1 MSAAAVTPPIR
12 VLLADDEPHLGTIL
26 AQFLGARGHA
36 VTVVH
41 DGRAALDALAD
52 EAYDVALLD
61 VVMPEVDGLEVLRR
75 VREAPAPPE
84 VLVLTGNGTVETTL
98 SAMRLGAYQVLSKPY
113 RMAEIEAVVR
123 RAWEKRVLRR
133 EQQRWAAWRRRL
145 DPVHPFL
152 SAYAP
157 LRAVLTLVQAG
168 APGMAPMLV
177 TGAPGTGKRCLARQ
191 LHQWGDTPGGPVVE
205 WTVAGTAPAHHALE
219 LHGEARSDVPALLE
233 LAAGG
238 MLVVHGVEA
247 LAPEAMRP
255 LLDAVTTGVWRT
267 ADGRHPRALE
277 ARVVA
282 TSVAS
287 VPPAGAQPL
296 WDGLGALRVA
306 LPVLAERRVDLP
318 LLAQHFLEQAVS
330 GAPPRLTA
338 SALEAMEQ
346 YAWPGQVRELR
357 AVMERAALLARG
369 GVVDAALIPGGAG
382 AAVREP
388 TAGERT
394 PPPSPPAEELAALER
409 EHIAAVLEAAG
420 WHQGRAAER
429 LGISPKTLYRK
440 IRAYGLVRPVPRRR
454 RGRGMAS

>member
-1 MSAAAVTPPIR
+1 M
-12 VLLADDEPHLGTIL
+12 
-26 AQFLGARGHA
+26 
-36 VTVVH
+36 
-41 DGRAALDALAD
+41 
-52 EAYDVALLD
+52 
-61 VVMPEVDGLEVLRR
+61 
-75 VREAPAPPE
+75 
-84 VLVLTGNGTVETTL
+84 
-98 SAMRLGAYQVLSKPY
+98 
-113 RMAEIEAVVR
+113 
-123 RAWEKRVLRR
+123 
-133 EQQRWAAWRRRL
+133 
-145 DPVHPFL
+145 
-152 SAYAP
+152 
-157 LRAVLTLVQAG
+157 
-168 APGMAPMLV
+168 
-177 TGAPGTGKRCLARQ
+177 
-191 LHQWGDTPGGPVVE
+191 
-205 WTVAGTAPAHHALE
+205 
-219 LHGEARSDVPALLE
+219 
-233 LAAGG
+233 
-238 MLVVHGVEA
+238 
-247 LAPEAMRP
+247 
-255 LLDAVTTGVWRT
+255 
-267 ADGRHPRALE
+267 
-277 ARVVA
+277 
-282 TSVAS
+282 AS

-357 AVMERAALLARG
+357 AVMERAALLAQG

>member
-1 MSAAAVTPPIR
+1 

-41 DGRAALDALAD
+41 DGRAALDALAED
-52 EAYDVALLD
+52 AYDVALLD

-75 VREAPAPPE
+75 LREAAAPPE

-133 EQQRWAAWRRRL
+133 EQQQWRAWRRRV
-145 DPVHPFL
+145 DRVHPFL

-157 LRAVLTLVQAG
+157 LRAVLALVQAG

-177 TGAPGTGKRCLARQ
+177 TGAAGTGKRCLARQ

-205 WTVAGTAPAHHALE
+205 WTVAGTAPAHQALE
-219 LHGEARSDVPALLE
+219 LLGEARSDVPALLE

-238 MLVVHGVEA
+238 TLVVHGVEA
-247 LAPEAMRP
+247 LAPEVGRP
-255 LLDAVTTGVWRT
+255 LLDAVTTGVWRH

-282 TSVAS
+282 TSTVQAL
-287 VPPAGAQPL
+287 PPGAQAL
-296 WDGLGALRVA
+296 WDALGALRVA
-306 LPVLAERRVDLP
+306 LPPLAERTVDLP
-318 LLAQHFLEQAVS
+318 LLAAHFLEQAVT
-330 GAPPRLTA
+330 GAPPRL
-338 SALEAMEQ
+338 SPDALEAMER
-346 YAWPGQVRELR
+346 YPWPGQVRELR
-357 AVMERAALLARG
+357 AVMERAALLAEA
-369 GVVDAALIPGGAG
+369 GVVDAALVPVAFEAGGRGTSASLP
-382 AAVREP
+382 R
-388 TAGERT
+388 
-394 PPPSPPAEELAALER
+394 PAEELAALER

-440 IRAYGLVRPVPRRR
+440 IRAYGLVRPVPRPGRR
-454 RGRGMAS
+454 RGTAS

>member
-1 MSAAAVTPPIR
+1 

-52 EAYDVALLD
+52 EAFDVALLD

-75 VREAPAPPE
+75 LREAPAPPE

-133 EQQRWAAWRRRL
+133 EQQRWVAWRRRVA
-145 DPVHPFL
+145 PVHPFL

-157 LRAVLTLVQAG
+157 LRAVLALVQAA

-205 WTVAGTAPAHHALE
+205 WSVAGTAPAHHALE
-219 LHGEARSDVPALLE
+219 LCGEARSDVPALLD

-247 LAPEAMRP
+247 LAPEARRP
-255 LLDAVTTGVWRT
+255 LLEAVTTGVWRPV
-267 ADGRHPRALE
+267 DGRPSRALE

-282 TSVAS
+282 TSAAS

-306 LPVLAERRVDLP
+306 LPALADRLVDLP
-318 LLAQHFLEQAVS
+318 LLAQHFLEQAVT
-330 GAPPRLTA
+330 GAPPRLA
-338 SALEAMEQ
+338 AAALEAMER
-346 YAWPGQVRELR
+346 YPWPGQVRELR
-357 AVMERAALLARG
+357 AVMERAALLAHD
-369 GVVDAALIPGGAG
+369 GVVDAALVPGGAG
-382 AAVREP
+382 EAA
-388 TAGERT
+388 AGERT
-394 PPPSPPAEELAALER
+394 PQAPRPAEELATLER
-409 EHIAAVLEAAG
+409 GHIAAVLEAAG

-440 IRAYGLVRPVPRRR
+440 IRAYGLVRPVPRSR
-454 RGRGMAS
+454 RGRGTAS

>member
-26 AQFLGARGHA
+26 AQFLGARGLA

-52 EAYDVALLD
+52 EAFDVALLD

-75 VREAPAPPE
+75 LREAPAPPE

-133 EQQRWAAWRRRL
+133 EQQRWVAWRRRVAA
-145 DPVHPFL
+145 VHPFL

-157 LRAVLTLVQAG
+157 LRAVLALVQAA

-205 WTVAGTAPAHHALE
+205 WSVAGTAPAHHALE
-219 LHGEARSDVPALLE
+219 LCGEARSDVPALLD

-247 LAPEAMRP
+247 LAPEARRP
-255 LLDAVTTGVWRT
+255 LLEAVTTGVWRPV
-267 ADGRHPRALE
+267 DGRHPRALE

-282 TSVAS
+282 TSAVEA
-287 VPPAGAQPL
+287 PPPGAQAL
-296 WDGLGALRVA
+296 WDALGALRVA
-306 LPVLAERRVDLP
+306 LPPLAERTVDLP
-318 LLAQHFLEQAVS
+318 LLAAHFVEQAVT
-330 GAPPRLTA
+330 GAPPRL
-338 SALEAMEQ
+338 SPGALEAMER
-346 YAWPGQVRELR
+346 YPWPGQVRELR
-357 AVMERAALLARG
+357 AVMERAALLAEA

-382 AAVREP
+382 EAA
-388 TAGERT
+388 AGERT
-394 PPPSPPAEELAALER
+394 PPLPRPAEELAALER
-409 EHIAAVLEAAG
+409 GHIAAVLEAAG

-440 IRAYGLVRPVPRRR
+440 IRAYGLVRPVPRSR
-454 RGRGMAS
+454 RGRGTAP